1 METLKPL
8 VNITQQRCDR
18 SQIRTCNLSRAV
30 NTKARASQTLMCSQI
45 TWGSGYSRF
54 KFSQFGTGL
63 RFGFS
68 TKLPGDPEATGPG
81 TAFLLGSRLRCLYGS
96 CVIWNLIYFSGYKG
110 ADMNSNGTPFTIFLS
125 CVQNR
130 QVLMSPPY
138 TFPKSPSISPM
149 CSQPSLLLW
158 LQDTHFFPP
167 PLKSKGSL
175 SLLPPLLVPS
185 LSIPPGVLVLGVL
198 KHRTLKV

>member
-1 METLKPL
+1 
-8 VNITQQRCDR
+8 
-18 SQIRTCNLSRAV
+18 
-30 NTKARASQTLMCSQI
+30 
-45 TWGSGYSRF
+45 
-54 KFSQFGTGL
+54 
-63 RFGFS
+63 
-68 TKLPGDPEATGPG
+68 
-81 TAFLLGSRLRCLYGS
+81 
-96 CVIWNLIYFSGYKG
+96 
-110 ADMNSNGTPFTIFLS
+110 MNSNGTPFTIFLS

-138 TFPKSPSISPM
+138 TFPKSPSMSPM

-185 LSIPPGVLVLGVL
+185 LSIPPRVLVLGVL
-198 KHRTLKV
+198 KHRTLKVQKGTECLPTSPQHSCAMFLAEIGRSPSPTQGHADPGQQHRISQVPYENNSVSCHLQAY